1 MTQPQITPVA
11 EYKECFKC
19 NFRGEVAQPNCPK
32 CGKALRTSKNIRIRG
47 IIQVVTGLFLI
58 VMMAGLS
65 IFIGTL
71 LNKAAQDPSNAQ
83 KIGDQRLMLTSV
95 YALFAVIALFGLN
108 GLAMGTWQIVFG
120 RRNKVFIWI
129 MFVLL
134 ALILIACFGMVYT
147 LK

>member
-1 MTQPQITPVA
+1 MTQPQTLSVP

-19 NFRGEVAQPNCPK
+19 NFRGEIAESNCPR
-32 CGKALRTSKNIRIRG
+32 CGKVLRTSKNIRIRG
-47 IIQVVTGLFLI
+47 IILVVTGVFLI
-58 VMMAGLS
+58 AIMAGLS
-65 IFIGTL
+65 IFIGVVM
-71 LNKAAQDPSNAQ
+71 NNAAHDPSTAR
-83 KIGDQRLMLTSV
+83 KIADQGAMFTSV

-120 RRNKVFIWI
+120 RRNRVFIWI